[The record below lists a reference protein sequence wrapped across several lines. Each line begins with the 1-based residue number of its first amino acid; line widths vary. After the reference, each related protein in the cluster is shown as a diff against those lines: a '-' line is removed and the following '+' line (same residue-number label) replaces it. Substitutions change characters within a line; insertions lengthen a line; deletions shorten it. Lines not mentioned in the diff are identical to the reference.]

1 MNWKVGKREGGWD
14 PGSRASMK
22 SISHPMLQ
30 TTKTKTMWTT
40 TEKTKITII
49 FRGPSVLRPNQ
60 SASGSCVT
68 SNVIFFVSI
77 VFQ

>member
-1 MNWKVGKREGGWD
+1 MNWKVGEREGGWD

-49 FRGPSVLRPNQ
+49 SLGASVLRPNQ
-60 SASGSCVT
+60 SASGSVT
-68 SNVIFFVSI
+68 SSKM
-77 VFQ
+77 